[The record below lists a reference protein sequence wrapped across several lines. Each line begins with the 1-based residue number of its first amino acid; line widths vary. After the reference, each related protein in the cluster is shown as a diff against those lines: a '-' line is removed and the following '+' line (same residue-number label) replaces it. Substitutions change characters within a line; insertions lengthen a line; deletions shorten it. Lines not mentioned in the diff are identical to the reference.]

1 MTTPETPTEKRSASS
16 RAKRKPPAR
25 SGPIRSGAQMAKGSV
40 PDQAGHTL
48 NTKHAA
54 HSEPAAYAAHS
65 GPAAHSSP
73 SPQASASVDPNF
85 RPESNGAE
93 GVINDAVA
101 EAVRNA
107 YQVLGD
113 TVAQGRIA
121 ADQFQHGDY
130 NMRDV
135 PVDVRI
141 LGQRMIKLARDLS
154 ETTFIVIEQLL
165 RQMTRIPDAPKLGAA
180 PSVPPFPT
188 GSGMSAREHS
198 DRPPSSHAGPG
209 PQQSAGPADET
220 IELDVVFTG
229 NTKAHALASRLAR
242 PAKPTG
248 PEELSVTPLQRID
261 GKGKAIEKVRFS
273 VDIGGKLFATVTV
286 PTRQAPGRY
295 SGIVMVESEAAPLG
309 TLTIE
314 VRK

>member
-1 MTTPETPTEKRSASS
+1 
-16 RAKRKPPAR
+16 
-25 SGPIRSGAQMAKGSV
+25 MAKGSD
-40 PDQAGHTL
+40 PDQSGHSL
-48 NTKHAA
+48 NSSHAA

-73 SPQASASVDPNF
+73 SPQASASVDPGF
-85 RPESNGAE
+85 GRQADGAE

-113 TVAQGRIA
+113 TIAQGRIA

-135 PVDVRI
+135 PVDVRV

-165 RQMTRIPDAPKLGAA
+165 RQMTRVPELPQFGAA

-188 GSGMSAREHS
+188 GGRMADREQG
-198 DRPPSSHAGPG
+198 DRPPSGYAASTSQH
-209 PQQSAGPADET
+209 SAGPADDM
-220 IELDVVFTG
+220 IELDVVFPG
-229 NTKAHALASRLAR
+229 NIKAHALPSRLAR
-242 PAKPTG
+242 PAKLTG
-248 PEELSVTPLQRID
+248 PEELSVTPLQRLD

-273 VDIGGKLFATVTV
+273 VDIGGKLYATVTV
-286 PTRQAPGRY
+286 SSRQAPGRY

-314 VRK
+314 VGK